1 MCPPDITAI
10 YLASVSRGRIF
21 RLASGLTNIRTSSI
35 MPVPDIFRIKICGLN
50 DFENAVAV
58 SHSGAD
64 AIGLNFFPQSKRC
77 VEKNTAVKIANT
89 VRGEVQIV
97 GLFVNATPTE
107 IKQTNEQVG
116 FNWIQLHGDES
127 AEFAK
132 SVYET
137 TGVPI
142 LAASRGSLVRWA
154 TLPDGFHPQALLMD
168 AAVPGS
174 FGGTGHLSNWDLAAT
189 WRTMPHLNHLVL
201 AGGLTPENVADAIRA
216 VQPSGVD
223 VAGGAENSGQPGI
236 KDLDKVEAFVTAAR
250 EAFARLPKE

>member
-1 MCPPDITAI
+1 
-10 YLASVSRGRIF
+10 
-21 RLASGLTNIRTSSI
+21 

-64 AIGLNFFPQSKRC
+64 AIGLNFYPRSKRC
-77 VEKNTAVKIANT
+77 VDERTAIKIANT

-97 GLFVNATPTE
+97 GLFVNATQSE
-107 IKQTNEQVG
+107 IERTHEQVG

-127 AEFAK
+127 VEFAK
-132 SVYET
+132 AIFET

-142 LAASRGSLVRWA
+142 LAASRGSLFRWE

-168 AAVPGS
+168 AAVPGE

-189 WRTMPHLNHLVL
+189 WHAMPHLKHLVL
-201 AGGLTPENVADAIRA
+201 AGGLTPENVAQAIGA
-216 VQPSGVD
+216 VQPSAVD
-223 VAGGAENSGQPGI
+223 VAGGVELSGQPGI
-236 KDLDKVEAFVTAAR
+236 KDIAKVEAFVSAAQA
-250 EAFARLPKE
+250 AFAKLPQE

>member
-1 MCPPDITAI
+1 
-10 YLASVSRGRIF
+10 
-21 RLASGLTNIRTSSI
+21 
-35 MPVPDIFRIKICGLN
+35 MPVPDIFHIKICGLN

-77 VEKNTAVKIANT
+77 VEMKTAVKIANT

-97 GLFVNATPTE
+97 GLFVNASQTE
-107 IKQTNEQVG
+107 IEQAHERVG

-127 AEFAK
+127 VEFAQ
-132 SVYET
+132 SIYQS

-154 TLPDGFHPQALLMD
+154 TLPDDFHPQALLMD

-189 WRTMPHLNHLVL
+189 WRTMPHLKHLVL
-201 AGGLTPENVADAIRA
+201 AGGLTPENVAEAIRA
-216 VQPSGVD
+216 VQPSAVD
-223 VAGGAENSGQPGI
+223 VAGGVENPGQPGI
-236 KDLDKVEAFVTAAR
+236 KDIAKVEAFVSAAR
-250 EAFARLPKE
+250 KAFGELPKE